1 MKVMKMIPKDWSH
14 WQPFPVVD
22 ASNKNG
28 EDTGRRNQLT
38 AHLLK
43 KRRRYVKV
51 PLKQLALKFSLP
63 TTMARMGRSEDKRWQ
78 VASSGDEYWLAW
90 YWLASRLVPSNDR
103 ITILGLYYWYHFD
116 STGWLGTDSKDN

>member
-1 MKVMKMIPKDWSH
+1 MKVMKMIPKGWSY

-51 PLKQLALKFSLP
+51 SLEQLALKFSLP
-63 TTMARMGRSEDKRWQ
+63 TTMARMGSSEDRRWQ

-90 YWLASRLVPSNDR
+90 YWLASRLVP
-103 ITILGLYYWYHFD
+103 
-116 STGWLGTDSKDN
+116 